1 MPYAFSN
8 SLSNADRVFMARVEQ
23 EDGECVRELP
33 HEIRGSDE
41 LGYLRRESG
50 LDSPLEHGCT
60 LGDIGPEEAEGEV
73 VPVPDSAPG
82 LSEEEVKE
90 GFVPEHAR
98 GRIMKGHARPSLL
111 PVPNSLPL
119 PGFHAV
125 GMRRTSRDRP
135 GHARL
140 RPA

>member
-8 SLSNADRVFMARVEQ
+8 TLRNADRVFVARVEQ
-23 EDGECVRELP
+23 ENGESVGEFP
-33 HEIRGSDE
+33 HEIRGADE

-50 LDSPLEHGCT
+50 LDSSLEHGGAF
-60 LGDIGPEEAEGEV
+60 GDIGPEEAEGEV

-82 LSEEEVKE
+82 LSEEKVKE
-90 GFVPEHAR
+90 SFVPEHTR
-98 GRIMKGHARPSLL
+98 GRIMKGHAQPSFL

-119 PGFHAV
+119 AGFHAV
-125 GMRRTSRDRP
+125 EVRRTWHDRP

-140 RPA
+140 RSV